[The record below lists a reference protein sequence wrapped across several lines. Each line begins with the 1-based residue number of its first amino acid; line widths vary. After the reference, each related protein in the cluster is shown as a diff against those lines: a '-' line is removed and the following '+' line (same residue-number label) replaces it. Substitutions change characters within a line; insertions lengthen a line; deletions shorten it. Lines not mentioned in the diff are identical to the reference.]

1 MKKLLLSAVLCAFTL
16 SNLYAQTKT
25 YGTSTKS
32 IQNTKMLNQVPST
45 PTPPPPPPPPPAP
58 APATTNKTTDNS
70 NQNTPVYSLTA
81 VRVNIRTGNDNKE
94 FPSEVGVM
102 LRNRGCDNGGWIMQ
116 QLPENMRNEMK
127 SNTNTEF
134 GLDKMTNPSTQC
146 RSLETIQNAGIQLRI
161 FYLPNF
167 FTDAWKIEG
176 VSITLE
182 FRDQNGLLHPTL
194 GSKTIVCNNASG
206 FLDGTNHIL
215 MCTIEGQF
223 VPTTSSIMP

>member
-1 MKKLLLSAVLCAFTL
+1 MKKNLLLTILIAFITGV
-16 SNLYAQTKT
+16 LYAQ
-25 YGTSTKS
+25 STIVEKPIKNTQSLKS
-32 IQNTKMLNQVPST
+32 ISA
-45 PTPPPPPPPPPAP
+45 PAP
-58 APATTNKTTDNS
+58 APAPAPSPTSKTAAPATKTDVPAS
-70 NQNTPVYSLTA
+70 VYSLTS

-116 QLPENMRNEMK
+116 QLPGNMRNEMK
-127 SNTNTEF
+127 SNSNTEF
-134 GLDKMTNPSTQC
+134 GLEKMTNPSSQC
-146 RSLETIQNAGIQLRI
+146 RTLETIQNAGIQLRI
-161 FYLPNF
+161 YYLPNF

-182 FRDQNGLLHPTL
+182 FRDQNGFLHPTL
-194 GSKTIVCNNASG
+194 GSKTIVCNNATG
-206 FLDGTNHIL
+206 FLDGINHIL